1 MRGHHD
7 LATHLIG
14 RFVEDRLP
22 EGQKQLVR
30 VIDAG
35 IDYGPYF
42 AAQDL
47 CRDVGIS
54 PGVQRLSQHARHNLS
69 QHSLD
74 AALVSALNLPRHVA
88 QQALQDVNAREV
100 VDESCVLRFAL
111 LEEVILVKYRLQGDV
126 FFV

>member
-1 MRGHHD
+1 M
-7 LATHLIG
+7 G

-47 CRDVGIS
+47 CRDIGIS
-54 PGVQRLSQHARHNLS
+54 PGVQRLSQQARHNLS
-69 QHSLD
+69 QHSLE